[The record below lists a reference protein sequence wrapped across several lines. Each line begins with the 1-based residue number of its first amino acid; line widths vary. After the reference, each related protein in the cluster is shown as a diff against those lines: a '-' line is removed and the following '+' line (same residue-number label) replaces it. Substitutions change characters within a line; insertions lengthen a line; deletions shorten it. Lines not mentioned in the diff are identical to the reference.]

1 MERWGSRPMLVPPRS
16 YVLCGTPRTGSTLL
30 CGLLRSTGV
39 LGRPESYFR
48 EPDEA
53 AWAARFGL
61 PAEGGRARDYRAF
74 VDATR
79 SAGASDN
86 GVFGARIL
94 GGALGRV
101 VEGLGRAPGKP
112 DLPILEEALGP
123 LTFVH
128 LRREDVAAQAVSWC
142 RAEQTG
148 YWQQG
153 DVITEE
159 PHLDI
164 AQMRL
169 LMETIRKHNAAWQA
183 WFDAQGVEPHTV
195 TYEQLVGDRLRVI
208 QGIAAKLA
216 IELPSSWRPQSAH
229 RKQADGLSR
238 VWAETLRTSMGR

>member
-1 MERWGSRPMLVPPRS
+1 MQELPRS
-16 YVLCGTPRTGSTLL
+16 YILCGTPRTGSTLL
-30 CGLLRSTGV
+30 CSLLCSTGV

-53 AWAARFGL
+53 AWATRFGL
-61 PAEGGRARDYRAF
+61 ATEGGRVRDYRAF
-74 VDATR
+74 VSAAR
-79 SAGASDN
+79 SAGTSDN
-86 GVFGARIL
+86 GVFGVRIMWGWLERVIGGL
-94 GGALGRV
+94 GGL
-101 VEGLGRAPGKP
+101 PGEP

-128 LRREDVAAQAVSWC
+128 LRREDVTEQAVSWC

-159 PHLDI
+159 PHQDK

-169 LMETIRKHNAAWQA
+169 LMETIRRHNAAWQA
-183 WFDAQGVEPHTV
+183 WFDAQGVAPHAV
-195 TYEQLVGDRLRVI
+195 TYEQFVGDRLRVI
-208 QGIAAKLA
+208 QDIAAKLA

-229 RKQADGLSR
+229 QKQADMLNRAWSD
-238 VWAETLRTSMGR
+238 ALRTSMGR

>member
-1 MERWGSRPMLVPPRS
+1 MLEPPRS

-86 GVFGARIL
+86 GVFGARIMW
-94 GGALGRV
+94 GSLGRV

-153 DVITEE
+153 DATTQE
-159 PHLDI
+159 PHRDV
-164 AQMRL
+164 AQARA
-169 LMETIRKHNAAWQA
+169 LMGRIREHDAAWRA
-183 WFDAQGVEPHTV
+183 WFGAQGVEPHEV
-195 TYEQLVGDRLRVI
+195 TYEQLVGDRLRVVR
-208 QGIAAKLA
+208 GIAAELA
-216 IELPSSWRPQSAH
+216 VELPGDWRPRSPH
-229 RKQADGLSR
+229 GKQADELSR
-238 VWAETLRTSMGR
+238 AWADALRASAGR

>member
-1 MERWGSRPMLVPPRS
+1 MQELPRS

-30 CGLLRSTGV
+30 CSLLCSTGV

-53 AWAARFGL
+53 AWTTRFGL
-61 PAEGGRARDYRAF
+61 ATEGGRVRDYRAF
-74 VDATR
+74 VDAAR
-79 SAGASDN
+79 SAGTSNN
-86 GVFGARIL
+86 GVFGVRIMWGSL
-94 GGALGRV
+94 ERMIEELV
-101 VEGLGRAPGKP
+101 QVPGKP

-128 LRREDVAAQAVSWC
+128 LRREDIAAQAVSWC

-153 DVITEE
+153 DVITQE
-159 PHLDI
+159 PHQDI
-164 AQMRL
+164 ARMRL

-183 WFDAQGVEPHTV
+183 WFDAQGIEPHMV
-195 TYEQLVGDRLRVI
+195 TYEQLVGDRLHVI

-216 IELPSSWRPQSAH
+216 VELPSGWRPQVVH
-229 RKQADGLSR
+229 RKQADGLNR
-238 VWAETLRTSMGR
+238 AWADALRTSMGR

>member
-1 MERWGSRPMLVPPRS
+1 MQELPRS

-30 CGLLRSTGV
+30 CSLLCSTGV

-61 PAEGGRARDYRAF
+61 ATEGGRVRDYHAF
-74 VDATR
+74 VDAAR
-79 SAGASDN
+79 SAGTSNN
-86 GVFGARIL
+86 GVFGARIMW
-94 GGALGRV
+94 GSLGRV
-101 VEGLGRAPGKP
+101 MEGLGWVPGKP
-112 DLPILEEALGP
+112 DLLVLEEALGP

-142 RAEQTG
+142 RAEQTE

-153 DVITEE
+153 DVVARE
-159 PHLDI
+159 PHRDI
-164 AQMRL
+164 AKMRL

-195 TYEQLVGDRLRVI
+195 TYEQLVGDRRRVI
-208 QGIAAKLA
+208 QGIAAKLSV
-216 IELPSSWRPQSAH
+216 ELPGDWRPRSPH
-229 RKQADGLSR
+229 RKQADGLNR
-238 VWAETLRTSMGR
+238 AWADALRASMGR

>member
-1 MERWGSRPMLVPPRS
+1 MQEPPRS

-30 CGLLRSTGV
+30 CGLLYSTGV

-48 EPDEA
+48 EPDEV
-53 AWAARFGL
+53 AWATRFGL
-61 PAEGGRARDYRAF
+61 ATEGRHVRDYRAF
-74 VDATR
+74 VDAAR
-79 SAGASDN
+79 NAGTSNN
-86 GVFGARIL
+86 GVFGARIMW
-94 GGALGRV
+94 GALHRMM
-101 VEGLGRAPGKP
+101 EGLGQVPGKSER
-112 DLPILEEALGP
+112 LILEEALGP

-153 DVITEE
+153 DVITQE
-159 PHLDI
+159 PHQDI

-169 LMETIRKHNAAWQA
+169 LMETIRKHNAAWRA

-195 TYEQLVGDRLRVI
+195 TYEQLVGDRRRVI

-216 IELPSSWRPQSAH
+216 VELPSNWRPQSLH
-229 RKQADGLSR
+229 REQADKLNR
-238 VWAETLRTSMGR
+238 AWVDALRTSVGR

>member
-1 MERWGSRPMLVPPRS
+1 MQEPPRS

-30 CGLLRSTGV
+30 CGLLCSTGV

-61 PAEGGRARDYRAF
+61 ATESGRVRDYRAF
-74 VDATR
+74 VKAAL
-79 SAGASDN
+79 SAGTSNN
-86 GVFGARIL
+86 GVFGVRIMW
-94 GGALGRV
+94 GSLGRMM
-101 VEGLGRAPGKP
+101 EGLGGVPRKP

-128 LRREDVAAQAVSWC
+128 LQREDIEAQAVSWC

-153 DVITEE
+153 DVITQE
-159 PHLDI
+159 PHRDI

-169 LMETIRKHNAAWQA
+169 LVETIREHNAAWRA
-183 WFDAQGVEPHTV
+183 WFDAQGVEPHAV

-208 QGIAAKLA
+208 QGIAARLA
-216 IELPSSWRPQSAH
+216 VELPGDWRPQSPH
-229 RKQADGLSR
+229 RKQADGLNR
-238 VWAETLRTSMGR
+238 AWADALRASTGR

>member
-1 MERWGSRPMLVPPRS
+1 MLEPPRS

-86 GVFGARIL
+86 GVFGARIMW
-94 GGALGRV
+94 GSLGRV
-101 VEGLGRAPGKP
+101 VEGLSRVPGSS

-153 DVITEE
+153 DATTQE
-159 PHLDI
+159 PHRDV
-164 AQMRL
+164 AQARA
-169 LMETIRKHNAAWQA
+169 LMGRIREHDAAWRA
-183 WFDAQGVEPHTV
+183 WFGAQGVEPHEV
-195 TYEQLVGDRLRVI
+195 TYEQLVGDRLRVVR
-208 QGIAAKLA
+208 GIAAELA
-216 IELPSSWRPQSAH
+216 VELPGDWRPRSPH
-229 RKQADGLSR
+229 GKQADELSR
-238 VWAETLRTSMGR
+238 AWADALRASEGR